1 VNDPTWIWPALA
13 TAIFVL
19 AAMCKA
25 PPEQAEDFGFSHIVA
40 ALYFTIAIALSLAI
54 WLLWALA

>member
-1 VNDPTWIWPALA
+1 MNDQTWIWPAIA

-25 PPEQAEDFGFSHIVA
+25 PREAGNDFGFSAIVG
-40 ALYFTIAIALSLAI
+40 ALYLVIAIALSLAA
-54 WLLWALA
+54 WLLWALV